1 MDMVSRVVMELD
13 RPTLRAPDKRDVIVI
28 HHAKRDKKREK
39 FGLSTNENPREKER
53 QRKDIKRSQPS
64 IKLKWNDE
72 RKKWLK
78 RSEELEEEK
87 QILLEIS
94 WRTIGIGASLLK
106 VKQYANKVDS
116 SIQQLKSLGSSLA
129 TAKDEK
135 ERNRIHGEIVKTE
148 ADVLLG
154 LRKMEL
160 YSSLVPASGLVGMEK
175 SITKKLNQRR
185 K

>member
-1 MDMVSRVVMELD
+1 MNMVSRVVMELD
-13 RPTLRAPDKRDVIVI
+13 RPTLRPPDKRDVIVI
-28 HHAKRDKKREK
+28 RRGVRDKKREK

-53 QRKDIKRSQPS
+53 QRKDIKRSHPF
-64 IKLKWNDE
+64 IKLKWNDA

-78 RSEELEEEK
+78 RAEELEEEK
-87 QILLEIS
+87 QILLEVS

-129 TAKDEK
+129 TAKDEN
-135 ERNRIHGEIVKTE
+135 ERNKIQGEIVKTE
-148 ADVLLG
+148 ADILLG

-175 SITKKLNQRR
+175 SITKKLNKRR